1 MDADGRQPHP
11 PGRRVGRGP
20 LHKRCVARMI
30 SYLLG
35 EGTVSAPGTCDHC
48 HDWAHRVQE
57 KWYDENYH

>member
-20 LHKRCVARMI
+20 LHKRCVSRMI

-35 EGTVSAPGTCDHC
+35 EGTVSAPGDVRRLPRLGPSCPGEV
-48 HDWAHRVQE
+48 A
-57 KWYDENYH
+57 